1 MRDMRVAPSF
11 FFLLATVGCGSDE
24 PEGESLCAFFD
35 DPNNCFEQI
44 VAEAQSCIDGA
55 FQMPG
60 TWSSDRLLCT
70 SEDGAV
76 TTKFASDVLVESPSY
91 DVTVERGG
99 ALCFR
104 YVGPGSGG
112 TPATFASASHKLEMD
127 SQSKFTIRCDGRLF
141 SGSIMTSCSGTKYF
155 PSVGTSAGDVSA
167 SMEVGTT
174 RVYSCRTP

>member
-1 MRDMRVAPSF
+1 MRIPLSF
-11 FFLLATVGCGSDE
+11 LILVTTVGCGSDE

-44 VAEAQSCIDGA
+44 VVEAQTCIDGA
-55 FQMPG
+55 FDMRG

-76 TTKFASDVLVESPSY
+76 TASFASDVLVESPNY

-112 TPATFASASHKLEMD
+112 TPATFTSASHKLEMD
-127 SQSKFTIRCDGRLF
+127 SESTLTIRCDGRLF
-141 SGSIMTSCSGTKYF
+141 SGSFMTSCSGTNHF
-155 PSVGTSAGDVSA
+155 PSVGTFTGDTTG
-167 SMEVGTT
+167 SMDVGST
-174 RVYSCRTP
+174 RVYSCGTP